1 MVSTVEERLY
11 DVGTLDNIPPGEGRT
26 VLVGHVPLA
35 LFRTRSGDLY
45 ATQARCPHK
54 GGPLVD
60 GIVGA
65 TTLVCPLHEF
75 KFDLC
80 SGRSI
85 GDECKAIKTYPV
97 RVTGTGRILVALT
110 PLGANPTEPRRE
122 QG

>member
-1 MVSTVEERLY
+1 MVSAVEERLY
-11 DVGTLDNIPPGEGRT
+11 DVGTLENIPPGEGRA

-35 LFRTRSGDLY
+35 LFRTRSGELY

-80 SGRSI
+80 SGKSI
-85 GDECKAIKTYPV
+85 GEECKPIKTYPV
-97 RVTGTGRILVALT
+97 RVTETGRILVALT
-110 PLGANPTEPRRE
+110 PLDANAGEPRRE
-122 QG
+122 QA